1 MIEAVAKI
9 GKIQR
14 EKRGIT
20 THLDELIQN
29 VYDPASKKVQYLLKI
44 VLKKDSTSDGS
55 YKFQF
60 AGIEREELKADS
72 CKKMLYRSFRGVGIN
87 PSPSAAITD
96 KDTFGLKILK
106 LLERSAKE
114 TADPQESR
122 YFQEI
127 YNTLLDNQDEIRNQ
141 IDLYKNSNKE
151 MYFLTLTFVDAN
163 SEEKYLSDDPPF
175 VNLFLRSVGDKESR
189 YGSIGTCS
197 ICGKENVEVFG
208 GVSPYKFFN
217 LDKDGFLAGF
227 SKDESYKN
235 FPICAECIRDLNEGK
250 DYISKNLTFT
260 FVRGLQYQ
268 LIPQPL
274 QDDANLEYILNIIE
288 AQKQDTSNLINGE
301 NLQHITESENDITF
315 LLKDA
320 ADTVSLNFLFL
331 KVSNSAE
338 KILALIQDVLP
349 SRLNTLYTAKNNVE
363 STFANLTNYDFTFG
377 TIRQFFPRE
386 DPSFKGGTA
395 NKVGLDKYFLDVT
408 DRIFK
413 GRTIDNDFLFQFI
426 TNRVRAEFVKLLS
439 NQKNNYRFITI
450 DGLRVISFLNYLKL
464 IRIKEVKMEQR
475 QFDGFFKN
483 FGNLFQDPLKRG
495 LFLLG
500 AATQMFLDVQNNV
513 RGSAPF
519 LKQLKSLRM
528 NERDFK
534 ELLVKVQDKVN
545 EYENVT
551 SDPKNQYKLADART
565 FLREASYYLLQSQ
578 KFDMSVP
585 EMNFY
590 FACGMNLSQ
599 DLVSH
604 LVSSLVSQKSEEG
617 ENESD

>member
-1 MIEAVAKI
+1 M
-9 GKIQR
+9 
-14 EKRGIT
+14 
-20 THLDELIQN
+20 
-29 VYDPASKKVQYLLKI
+29 
-44 VLKKDSTSDGS
+44 
-55 YKFQF
+55 
-60 AGIEREELKADS
+60 
-72 CKKMLYRSFRGVGIN
+72 
-87 PSPSAAITD
+87 
-96 KDTFGLKILK
+96 
-106 LLERSAKE
+106 
-114 TADPQESR
+114 
-122 YFQEI
+122 
-127 YNTLLDNQDEIRNQ
+127 
-141 IDLYKNSNKE
+141 
-151 MYFLTLTFVDAN
+151 TLTFINGDN
-163 SEEKYLSDDPPF
+163 EEKYLSDEPPF

-197 ICGKENVEVFG
+197 ICGRENVEVFG

-274 QDDANLEYILNIIE
+274 QDDENLQYILNIIE
-288 AQKQDTSNLINGE
+288 AQKQDTSNVINGE

-349 SRLNTLYTAKNNVE
+349 SRLNTLYAAKNNVE

-377 TIRQFFPRE
+377 TIRQFFPSE
-386 DPSFKGGTA
+386 DPSFLGGSA
-395 NKVGLDKYFLDVT
+395 NKVGLDKYFLDIT

-413 GRTIDNDFLFQFI
+413 GRAIDSGFLFQFI

-483 FGNLFQDPLKRG
+483 FGSLFQDPLKRG

-500 AATQMFLDVQNNV
+500 AATQMLLDVQNNV

-551 SDPKNQYKLADART
+551 SNQKDHYKLEDART

-585 EMNFY
+585 EINFY